1 MKVKKFLLSL
11 ACVSIGF
18 LSVPVSAEPL
28 STVNLVSVLDAVKPE
43 MPENT
48 GYTVVN
54 LNIRKEPNKN
64 SEIVGRYEKGTKI
77 TILDHDETWA
87 HTDKGYVWG
96 GYLAGTYGCNLA
108 MRSDSENASYY
119 VGYVYD
125 ILNKIDTKYLKY
137 LEPYDICVCDN
148 PWLSYYGASAPEK
161 SNLTNGLTHLSEGNG
176 VHERLLFLRAN
187 KEALDDAVYHELGHV
202 IDYHDFS
209 QNDVYLS
216 DAQVVTDSMETE
228 RLALKEKYG
237 LSDANT
243 ATNVEYFA
251 EVFRLSFDDPD
262 GLSETAPDVAAY
274 MEKIKTEL

>member
-28 STVNLVSVLDAVKPE
+28 STVNLVSVTDAVKPA

-48 GYTVVN
+48 GYAVVN
-54 LNIRKEPNKN
+54 LNIRKESDKS

-96 GYLAGTYGCNLA
+96 GYLADTYDCNLA

-125 ILNKIDTKYLKY
+125 ILNKIDTKYLKH

-148 PWLSYYGASAPEK
+148 PWLSYYGEAAPEK
-161 SNLTNGLTHLSEGNG
+161 NSLTNGLTHLSEGNG
-176 VHERLLFLRAN
+176 VHQRLLFLRAN

-209 QNDVYLS
+209 QDVYLS
-216 DAQVVTDSMETE
+216 DAQVVTDSMESE
-228 RLALKEKYG
+228 RQILKEKYG
-237 LSDANT
+237 LSGANT
-243 ATNVEYFA
+243 ATNAEYFA
-251 EVFRLSFDDPD
+251 EVFRLSFDDPE
-262 GLSETAPDVAAY
+262 GLNETAPIIASY
-274 MEKIKTEL
+274 IEKIKTEL

>member
-11 ACVSIGF
+11 ACVSIGI

-28 STVNLVSVLDAVKPE
+28 PTVNLVSVTDAVKPTA
-43 MPENT
+43 PENT
-48 GYTVVN
+48 GYAVVN
-54 LNIRKEPNKN
+54 LNIRKEPDKN

-96 GYLAGTYGCNLA
+96 GYLASTYGCSLA

-125 ILNKIDTKYLKY
+125 ILNKIETKYLKY

-148 PWLSYYGASAPEK
+148 PWLSYYGESAPEK
-161 SNLTNGLTHLSEGNG
+161 NNLTNGLTHLSEGNG

-209 QNDVYLS
+209 QDVYLS
-216 DAQVVTDSMETE
+216 DAQVVTDSMESE
-228 RLALKEKYG
+228 RQSLKEKYG

-243 ATNVEYFA
+243 ATNAEYFA

-262 GLSETAPDVAAY
+262 GLSETAPGIAAY
-274 MEKIKTEL
+274 MEKVKTEL